1 MFHLSFAQGSELTLF
16 WLIFVSCLYQGLGIS
31 YNWTS
36 YQYKLEPCSNSLKN
50 YYFTQFP
57 MRKRSMK
64 NCSWSLLSE
73 INRLICRDLRNN
85 LSSAYARFFHSNNF
99 RIHRLI
105 QVLTGPSIM
114 SVTFDHESV
123 WFGSKS
129 TIILQKRPNILS
141 KNLQSEPVLVWP
153 CLW

>member
-1 MFHLSFAQGSELTLF
+1 MFHLSFAPGSELILF
-16 WLIFVSCLYQGLGIS
+16 WLIFVSCLYQGLEIS
-31 YNWTS
+31 CNWTS
-36 YQYKLEPCSNSLKN
+36 YQYKLEPCSSSLKN
-50 YYFTQFP
+50 YIAPNSYAQKST
-57 MRKRSMK
+57 K

-85 LSSAYARFFHSNNF
+85 LSSAYVRFFHSNNF

-105 QVLTGPSIM
+105 QVLTGPSVIIPPI

-129 TIILQKRPNILS
+129 TIILQKRPNILFE
-141 KNLQSEPVLVWP
+141 NLQSEPVLV
-153 CLW
+153 